1 MLCELFQDAE
11 GILLGKE
18 VYDWG
23 CILYI
28 NPGFKLSGLGLG
40 IMNCLSYIL
49 NQKQHFSN
57 FFMNHKKPKC
67 SKGQLLKIVF
77 YFLSSF
83 YF

>member
-28 NPGFKLSGLGLG
+28 KPGFKLSDL
-40 IMNCLSYIL
+40 
-49 NQKQHFSN
+49 
-57 FFMNHKKPKC
+57 
-67 SKGQLLKIVF
+67 
-77 YFLSSF
+77 
-83 YF
+83 